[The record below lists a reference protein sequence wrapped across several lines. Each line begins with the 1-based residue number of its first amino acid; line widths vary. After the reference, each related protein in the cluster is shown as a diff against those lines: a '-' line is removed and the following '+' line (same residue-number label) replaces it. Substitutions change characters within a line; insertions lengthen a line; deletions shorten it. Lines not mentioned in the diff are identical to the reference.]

1 MKKNRSQ
8 KTLLKKKRYRGIA
21 VSYGFAIGNC
31 AIAKNTDLSYSKYN
45 IPTLEVNNEILRLN
59 KAVSKSINDL
69 NLIIKRIKDYKND
82 IYEEMKFM
90 LEANISII
98 KSSSLVKDAKKRI
111 ESDLI
116 NAEFAI
122 IEEMNRHSKIFKK
135 IKDDYLKDRF
145 DDVRDACRR
154 IFRKSWKKEK
164 TAKAC
169 QKSNFNFKSIKSSGP
184 FYHIQN

>member
-1 MKKNRSQ
+1 M
-8 KTLLKKKRYRGIA
+8 
-21 VSYGFAIGNC
+21 
-31 AIAKNTDLSYSKYN
+31 SYSKYN

-122 IEEMNRHSKIFKK
+122 IEEMNKHSKIFKK

-154 IFRKSWKKEK
+154 ILENLGKKEK
-164 TAKAC
+164 NS
-169 QKSNFNFKSIKSSGP
+169 KSLSKIK
-184 FYHIQN
+184 F

>member
-1 MKKNRSQ
+1 M
-8 KTLLKKKRYRGIA
+8 
-21 VSYGFAIGNC
+21 
-31 AIAKNTDLSYSKYN
+31 SYSKYN

-98 KSSSLVKDAKKRI
+98 KSSSLVKDAKRI

-135 IKDDYLKDRF
+135 LKMITLKIDLMMLGMRVEEF
-145 DDVRDACRR
+145 
-154 IFRKSWKKEK
+154 
-164 TAKAC
+164 
-169 QKSNFNFKSIKSSGP
+169 
-184 FYHIQN
+184 